1 MVLHESKNN
10 PQLAT
15 FNDKRLHTGLSDC
28 WKNISYNDGYVLQF
42 SKDVSWI
49 YICFTY
55 NEKLS
60 TKLRINSSRSPYG
73 PPSGTEIQQHE
84 RCLHFYIYFKWAVKL
99 NRFTL
104 DFIGLWP
111 KTAQNPR
118 QKLMCN
124 FRALVAFLTIS
135 FGVLIPSIHSFIRI
149 YGDVMLM
156 IDNLQFT
163 LPATSCAAR
172 IMIFW
177 WKKEAIIPIIDM
189 IAEDWGKSKNV
200 QERNIMIRR
209 AQTARIIITCAYCIM
224 GVACLFVII
233 LPIFGISTRLTPN
246 ITDPGKVMPLQ
257 THYIYDI
264 TKRPQYELTYISQ
277 AIYIVLAIMSYIGI
291 DHFLGLLVF
300 HISGQ
305 LDILKDRLTHLDKYI
320 NSHDMLRRC
329 VARHIRLLRAIAVI
343 EDTYNITFLLLFTY
357 FAILFAFCGFS
368 IITLFDEGN
377 DLSLTRLVYFVSLI
391 FNLFG
396 HMCLYCALG
405 EFLVTQKLSNFLV

>member
-1 MVLHESKNN
+1 
-10 PQLAT
+10 
-15 FNDKRLHTGLSDC
+15 
-28 WKNISYNDGYVLQF
+28 
-42 SKDVSWI
+42 
-49 YICFTY
+49 
-55 NEKLS
+55 
-60 TKLRINSSRSPYG
+60 
-73 PPSGTEIQQHE
+73 
-84 RCLHFYIYFKWAVKL
+84 
-99 NRFTL
+99 
-104 DFIGLWP
+104 
-111 KTAQNPR
+111 
-118 QKLMCN
+118 
-124 FRALVAFLTIS
+124 
-135 FGVLIPSIHSFIRI
+135 
-149 YGDVMLM
+149 
-156 IDNLQFT
+156 
-163 LPATSCAAR
+163 
-172 IMIFW
+172 MIFW

-405 EFLVTQKLSNFLV
+405 EFLVTQCDEIYYAAYSNEWYSVDPKLTQDLLFLLIRGAKPIYLTAGKMFPVTMTTFCNLFDEGNDLSISRLVFFILTIFNLFGHMCLYCVLGDILMAQCNKIYYAAYSNKWYTMDPQITENLLILMTRNSKPIYLTAGKISPVTMATFCSLVKTSVGYISVLYTMRR